1 MPRRYE
7 DRRVIS
13 KINLLSPGNF
23 YSIIAKVK
31 DTRTRP
37 GRTEALLFDETG
49 QVIASWFSEK
59 IIKFI
64 HKGMTLAIC
73 GYIDNNLLTP
83 RFTHPEFE
91 ILGESGESS
100 IIGKIF
106 PVYHANSDM
115 PQKTLR
121 KLIHSV
127 INKYADKCLNE
138 FLPAKILSRYG
149 MMTLSEAVKNIHMP
163 SDSHDY
169 IRARNRLAF
178 DELFLLQSGII
189 MRRQKFS
196 GSNNSQSLKP
206 GINYNKFLQNLTFKL
221 TSSQELA
228 INEILDDLAKNTP
241 MNRLLQGDVG
251 SGKTLV
257 AFAAMLACVDSGF
270 QAALMAPTEILAWQH
285 YEKLRKTLEPLGL
298 KAGLLIGSLKTSE
311 RNQILAELSDGTIN
325 IIVGTHSIFAERVNF
340 SSLAL
345 VIVDEQ
351 HRFGVLQRNNLI
363 SKGVSPHVLAM
374 TATPIP
380 RTLIM
385 SIYGDLEVSSLHE
398 LPPGRK
404 RINTISFAPVQYRRV
419 LQIIHEAVSRGEQ
432 IYWVCPLI
440 DENDDKDLS
449 AVTVIYE
456 KLKNLLPG
464 LNIAMLHGKLSPDI
478 KSQVMQA
485 FSDGRINLLVA
496 TVVIEVGVDVPNA
509 SIIIIQ
515 DAGQF
520 GLAQLHQ
527 LRGRVGRG
535 QAQSTCILLEGR
547 NITPEGKA
555 RISAMINISDGF
567 KLSEQDL
574 IQRGPGEFCGTR
586 QHGVTDFHAAD
597 LVKDEKILLLARD
610 EARNLMRQDIN
621 LDSEPSLKH
630 EIFRRLGKVLEL
642 AITS

>member
-1 MPRRYE
+1 
-7 DRRVIS
+7 
-13 KINLLSPGNF
+13 
-23 YSIIAKVK
+23 
-31 DTRTRP
+31 
-37 GRTEALLFDETG
+37 
-49 QVIASWFSEK
+49 
-59 IIKFI
+59 
-64 HKGMTLAIC
+64 MTLAIC
-73 GYIDNNLLTP
+73 GAIDNNFLTP

-91 ILGESGESS
+91 ILNEDSQASS

-115 PQKTLR
+115 PQKSLR
-121 KLIHSV
+121 KLINSV
-127 INKYADKCLNE
+127 VNKYASKCLIE
-138 FLPAKILSRYG
+138 FLPEKILSHYG
-149 MMTLSEAVKNIHMP
+149 MMTLSEAVRNIHMP

-196 GSNNSQSLKP
+196 GHNNSQSLKP
-206 GINYNKFLQNLTFKL
+206 GANYNKFLQNLTFKL

-257 AFAAMLACVDSGF
+257 AFAAMLACVDSGY

-311 RNQILAELSDGTIN
+311 RNQILAGLAEGSIN

-340 SSLAL
+340 SNLAL

-351 HRFGVLQRNNLI
+351 HRFGVVQRNNLI
-363 SKGVSPHVLAM
+363 SKGLSPHVLAM

-404 RINTISFAPVQYRRV
+404 RINTISFAPAQYRKV
-419 LQIIHEAVSRGEQ
+419 LELIHEAISRNEQ

-440 DENDDKDLS
+440 DENDEKDLS

-456 KLKNLLPG
+456 KLKNLLPD
-464 LNIAMLHGKLSPDI
+464 LNIAILHGKLSPDI
-478 KSQVMQA
+478 KSQVMQD

-509 SIIIIQ
+509 TIIIIQ

-535 QAQSTCILLEGR
+535 KAQSTCILLEGR

-555 RISAMINISDGF
+555 RITAMINISDGF

-574 IQRGPGEFCGTR
+574 LQRGPGEFCGTR

-597 LVKDEKILLLARD
+597 LIRDEKILLLARD

-621 LDSEPSLKH
+621 LDSEPALKH
-630 EIFRRLGKVLEL
+630 EIFRRLGRVLEL